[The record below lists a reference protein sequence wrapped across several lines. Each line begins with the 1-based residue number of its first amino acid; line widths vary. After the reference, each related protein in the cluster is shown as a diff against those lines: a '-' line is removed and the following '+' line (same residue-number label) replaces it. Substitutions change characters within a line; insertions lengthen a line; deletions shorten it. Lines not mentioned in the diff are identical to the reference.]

1 MEERTLLLDS
11 AEKRLLRSLS
21 TPAKIQEF
29 LDRIP
34 YSSDPIYRSPRSVIR
49 DRKAHCFDGAVFAAA
64 ALQAIGELPLI
75 MELKAVRD
83 DDHLLALFRRDGCW
97 GAVAKS
103 NFVGLRYREAIFRNL
118 RELSLSY
125 FEEFY
130 NINGEKTLRA
140 YSAPLDL
147 GRFAA
152 DSWQTIDS
160 ALDRVAGRLDRIRH
174 YPLLT
179 RRQERGLA
187 PVDERFYRAGLLGAD
202 EKGLFKPEPNK

>member
-1 MEERTLLLDS
+1 MEERMLLPDS
-11 AEKRLLRSLS
+11 AEKRLLRSLA

-29 LDRIP
+29 LDNIP

-64 ALQAIGELPLI
+64 ALQAIGDPPLI

-83 DDHLLALFRRDGCW
+83 DEHLLALFRRDKYW
-97 GAVAKS
+97 GAIAKS
-103 NFVGLRYREAIFRNL
+103 NFVGLRYREPIFRNL

-140 YSAPLDL
+140 YSVPLDL
-147 GRFAA
+147 RRFAA
-152 DSWQTIDS
+152 GSWQTTDS
-160 ALDRVAGRLDRIRH
+160 ALDRIAGRLDRIRH
-174 YPLLT
+174 YPLIT
-179 RRQERGLA
+179 RRQERRLT

-202 EKGLFKPEPNK
+202 EKGLFKPDSNK